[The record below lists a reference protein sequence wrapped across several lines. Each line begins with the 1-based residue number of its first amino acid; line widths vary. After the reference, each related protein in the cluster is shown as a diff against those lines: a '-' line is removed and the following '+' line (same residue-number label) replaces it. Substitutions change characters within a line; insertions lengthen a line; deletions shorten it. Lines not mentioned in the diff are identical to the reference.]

1 MNPVLGWSLAVL
13 AVALA
18 WVQWGWQG
26 VTLAVTMVVFWLLLQ
41 FSRVLRVMRQAG
53 RAPVGQVASAV
64 MLHAKLAP
72 GMRLIDILPLANSL
86 GEKVADDPETFV
98 WRDATGASVRVELV
112 DGRCRRWQVVRPPST
127 ASEASGA
134 AAAAASPG
142 ADKGAR

>member
-1 MNPVLGWSLAVL
+1 
-13 AVALA
+13 
-18 WVQWGWQG
+18 
-26 VTLAVTMVVFWLLLQ
+26 
-41 FSRVLRVMRQAG
+41 MRQAG